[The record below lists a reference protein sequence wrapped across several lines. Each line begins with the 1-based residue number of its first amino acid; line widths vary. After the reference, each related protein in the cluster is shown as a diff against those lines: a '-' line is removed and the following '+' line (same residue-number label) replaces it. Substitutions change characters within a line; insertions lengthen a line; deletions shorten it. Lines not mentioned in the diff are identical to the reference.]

1 MKFIT
6 SFFLILLFVLSVK
19 AQKVELAVG
28 EGWVEIPV
36 QQTQSELKPGWKIVD
51 YQMKSKLTHY
61 LSGGHASQL
70 TDGNRPVFRVTPAE
84 KEVLIDY
91 VLIRLK
97 ASKYYRKMFKPL
109 LIECNYIRLEP
120 SAFDVKAESDSFIC
134 QPRQPLQPGEYIL
147 ANLKQQPI
155 GELQDLLVYPFSVGK
170 E

>member
-1 MKFIT
+1 MKKII
-6 SFFLILLFVLSVK
+6 SLLMLLSALNAG

-109 LIECNYIRLEP
+109 LIECNYTRLEP
-120 SAFDVKAESDSFIC
+120 SAFDIKAESDSFIC

>member
-1 MKFIT
+1 M
-6 SFFLILLFVLSVK
+6 LLSALNAG

-109 LIECNYIRLEP
+109 LIECNYTRLEP
-120 SAFDVKAESDSFIC
+120 NDFDIKAESDSFIC

-155 GELQDLLVYPFSVGK
+155 GELQDLLVYPFSVGAN
-170 E
+170 

>member
-1 MKFIT
+1 MC
-6 SFFLILLFVLSVK
+6 LGAILFALSVK
-19 AQKVELAVG
+19 AQKVEISVG
-28 EGWVEIPV
+28 EGWAEIPA

-70 TDGNRPVFRVTPAE
+70 AEGNRPVFRVTPAE

-97 ASKYYRKMFKPL
+97 TSKSYRKMFKPL
-109 LIECNYIRLEP
+109 LIENNYTRLEP
-120 SAFDVKAESDSFIC
+120 KVFDIKAESDSFVC
-134 QPRQPLQPGEYIL
+134 QPKQPLKPGEYIL
-147 ANLKQQPI
+147 ANLNQHPI
-155 GELQDLLVYPFSVGK
+155 GELQDLLVYPFCVLK

>member
-1 MKFIT
+1 MKKII
-6 SFFLILLFVLSVK
+6 SLLMLLSALNVG
-19 AQKVELAVG
+19 AQKVETIVG

-51 YQMKSKLTHY
+51 YQMKSKLTRY

-70 TDGNRPVFRVTPAE
+70 TEGNRPVFRVTPAE

-91 VLIRLK
+91 VLVRLK

-120 SAFDVKAESDSFIC
+120 SPFDIRAESDSFIC
-134 QPRQPLQPGEYIL
+134 QPRQPLVAGEYIL
-147 ANLKQQPI
+147 ACLTQRPI

>member
-1 MKFIT
+1 MKKII
-6 SFFLILLFVLSVK
+6 SLLALLSALNVG
-19 AQKVELAVG
+19 AQKVETVVG

-51 YQMKSKLTHY
+51 YQMKSKLTRY

-70 TDGNRPVFRVTPAE
+70 TEGNRPVFRVTPAE

-91 VLIRLK
+91 VLVRLK

-120 SAFDVKAESDSFIC
+120 SNFDISAESDSFIC
-134 QPRQPLQPGEYIL
+134 QPRQPLMAGEYIL
-147 ANLKQQPI
+147 ACLTQRPI